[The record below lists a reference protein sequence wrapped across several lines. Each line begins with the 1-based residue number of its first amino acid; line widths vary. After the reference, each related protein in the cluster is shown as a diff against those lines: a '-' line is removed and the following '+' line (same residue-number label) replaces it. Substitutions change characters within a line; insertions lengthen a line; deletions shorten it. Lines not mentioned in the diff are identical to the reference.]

1 MANLAQAMSD
11 GVFRVVGDLE
21 SPCIVFGVCL
31 KYFRYLRGYG
41 GTLWVIKLFLQ
52 TSIFI

>member
-21 SPCIVFGVCL
+21 SPCIVFGVICSV
-31 KYFRYLRGYG
+31 KCH
-41 GTLWVIKLFLQ
+41 
-52 TSIFI
+52 FIVHILPVFE